1 MLLFYTEFLPA
12 CGNRIWSKKTHPQS
26 LKRWANKY
34 SQQFLQFTQIPQMY
48 TFMHSRW
55 KSTELTS
62 NNSFSL
68 LVTAQLD
75 SEYGLVNFQS
85 LALIALFVQENVY

>member
-1 MLLFYTEFLPA
+1 
-12 CGNRIWSKKTHPQS
+12 
-26 LKRWANKY
+26 
-34 SQQFLQFTQIPQMY
+34 MY

>member
-1 MLLFYTEFLPA
+1 
-12 CGNRIWSKKTHPQS
+12 
-26 LKRWANKY
+26 
-34 SQQFLQFTQIPQMY
+34 MY
-48 TFMHSRW
+48 TFMQSRW